1 MGRGLEAR
9 WVRVD
14 RPRQVTEA
22 RQAAD
27 TLRGESVVVIGRG
40 SGTAR
45 AVALLAHSHGARVV
59 VAGRDKIGLRSDYG
73 GTYIDTEAVDIT
85 DDESIARLAA
95 RTGPVDHVVATAAA
109 WAGLRLADL
118 ERHDLRKSFDINII
132 GSMMLA
138 KHFARQIKPGG
149 SFVLFSGVHAVNL
162 DAGCT
167 GAGAT
172 GGAVDLLIR
181 WLAAEL
187 APIRVNAVSPV
198 INAGTHGVRQCHE
211 HHDHR
216 KLLHRHGTSVDIA
229 GVVLFAMTTKFMT
242 GMTLKVDEGLQ
253 IQ

>member
-1 MGRGLEAR
+1 MGRRLEAR
-9 WVRVD
+9 WVRAD
-14 RPRQVTEA
+14 RPRPVAEA

-40 SGTAR
+40 SATAR

-59 VAGRDKIGLRSDYG
+59 VAGRDKIGLRSEYG
-73 GTYIDTEAVDIT
+73 GTDIDTEAVDVT
-85 DDESIARLAA
+85 DDDSIARLAT

-109 WAGLRLADL
+109 WDGFRLADL
-118 ERHDLRKSFDINII
+118 ERHGLRKSFDTNII

-149 SFVLFSGVHAVNL
+149 SFVLFSGVHTVSL
-162 DAGCT
+162 GAGGLGT
-167 GAGAT
+167 GAT

-198 INAGTHGVRQCHE
+198 INTGTHGARQCRE
-211 HHDHR
+211 HHDR
-216 KLLHRHGTSVDIA
+216 RNLLHRNGTPIDIA

-253 IQ
+253 I

>member
-1 MGRGLEAR
+1 MERGLEAR
-9 WVRVD
+9 WARVD

-45 AVALLAHSHGARVV
+45 AVALLAHSRGARVV

-73 GTYIDTEAVDIT
+73 GTDIDTEAVDIT
-85 DDESIARLAA
+85 DDESIARLAT

-149 SFVLFSGVHAVNL
+149 SFVLFSGVHTVKL
-162 DAGCT
+162 DAASIG
-167 GAGAT
+167 T

-187 APIRVNAVSPV
+187 APIRVNAVSPA
-198 INAGTHGVRQCHE
+198 INAGTYGVRQCHE

-216 KLLHRHGTSVDIA
+216 NLLHRHGTSVDIA

-253 IQ
+253 I